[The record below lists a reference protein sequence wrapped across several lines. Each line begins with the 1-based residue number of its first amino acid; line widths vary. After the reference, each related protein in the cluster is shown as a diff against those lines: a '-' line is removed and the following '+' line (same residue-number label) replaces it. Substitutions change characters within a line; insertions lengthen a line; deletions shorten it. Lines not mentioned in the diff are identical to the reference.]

1 MRGMKRL
8 LVTAALT
15 AVMNPALALAQAT
28 PVPGGSKA
36 SGAAGAA
43 AAPTPGRGPL
53 ELSLGEAVSR
63 ALNESA
69 EVRSAQAQVQA
80 AEAQSR
86 SAWSNALPQFNTQLA
101 YQRVLRSIYQGMNIT
116 LPDSMKFEPNSNA
129 SLEERVKYLED
140 KTPDAAFGALAQ
152 MFSNIP
158 FGRANTW
165 IAGVT
170 VTQPVFT
177 GGRITS
183 GISMAGDA
191 ADAARYSLE
200 ETRSEIA
207 LQVKTGYYDA
217 ELADRSV
224 AIMQQSVDLA
234 QEHLRQVKLRFDAGR
249 ASELDTLRAA
259 VDLANLVPALQA
271 ARSGRDLALL
281 NLKRIIRVPADQ
293 ELHLT
298 TELSGTT
305 RGGTP
310 LVSMSL
316 PAMTEAAPE
325 LDHRGSM
332 RAAAKAVD
340 MRRAQVRI
348 ARAAF
353 LPTLAFQG
361 TLNRYAYPTAIQFP
375 KSNQWEDD
383 WNVAFAI
390 SWPLFTG
397 MKRSADL
404 DAANAG
410 VKEAQVQLE
419 QLRDGVRI
427 QYEQALGDFA
437 RGKAQ
442 IDAAV
447 RTSAQAQKVYD
458 LTELRYGEGLA
469 TQLDV
474 SSARLALQQA
484 RINEVQAY
492 HDAYAAL
499 ARAERILGQD
509 PERTTMP

>member
-1 MRGMKRL
+1 MRRVKWL
-8 LVTAALT
+8 LVSAALST
-15 AVMNPALALAQAT
+15 LAFPSLSLAQAT
-28 PVPGGSKA
+28 SSP
-36 SGAAGAA
+36 
-43 AAPTPGRGPL
+43 AAPGKSATTGASAVSPAVL
-53 ELSLGEAVSR
+53 DLSLGDAVAK
-63 ALNESA
+63 ALKESA
-69 EVRSAQAQVQA
+69 EVRSAEAQSQQ
-80 AEAQSR
+80 AEAQAR

-116 LPDSMKFEPNSNA
+116 IPDSMKFSPNSNA
-129 SLEERVKYLED
+129 PLDERVKYLED
-140 KTPDAAFGALAQ
+140 KTPNAAFGALAA

-165 IAGVT
+165 IAGMT

-177 GGRITS
+177 GGRVSS
-183 GISMAGDA
+183 GISMAGNA
-191 ADAARYSLE
+191 ADAARYSLD
-200 ETRSEIA
+200 ETRSDIA

-217 ELADRSV
+217 ELAQRSV

-281 NLKRIIRVPADQ
+281 NLKRLVRIPAEQ
-293 ELHLT
+293 ELKLT

-310 LVSMSL
+310 VVAVSL
-316 PAMTEAAPE
+316 PGMADAGPE
-325 LDHRGSM
+325 LDQRGAM

-340 MRRAQVRI
+340 IRRSQVRI

-361 TLNRYAYPTAIQFP
+361 TLNRYAYPNAIRFP
-375 KSNQWEDD
+375 SRNQWEDD
-383 WNVAFAI
+383 WNVAFAV

-410 VKEAQVQLE
+410 VREAQVQLE

-427 QYEQALGDFA
+427 QYQQALGDFE

-447 RTSAQAQKVYD
+447 RTSVQAQKVYD

-492 HDAYAAL
+492 HDAYAAV
-499 ARAERILGQD
+499 ARAERVLGMEPD
-509 PERTTMP
+509 KTTMP